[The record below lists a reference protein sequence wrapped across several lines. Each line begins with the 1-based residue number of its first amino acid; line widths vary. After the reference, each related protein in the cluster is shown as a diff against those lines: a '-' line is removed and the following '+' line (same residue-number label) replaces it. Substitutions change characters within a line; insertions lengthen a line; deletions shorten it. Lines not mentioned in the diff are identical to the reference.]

1 VYVNDDYSE
10 EEILLRKVEVRVGY
24 VREEDLAVIKLILDH
39 A

>member
-10 EEILLRKVEVRVGY
+10 GEILLGKVEVRVGY
-24 VREEDLAVIKLILDH
+24 VREVDLAVIKLILDH